1 MYCKDERQIK
11 TERRVFSVPFCLST
25 PECISDV
32 KKMQNFFVNYHKL
45 YTGRNNGTIYRNTV
59 CRGNEI
65 CYQKKTEQ

>member
-1 MYCKDERQIK
+1 MYCKDGRQIK
-11 TERRVFSVPFCLST
+11 TERRVFSVPFCL
-25 PECISDV
+25 SDV